1 MGRGMSRTWR
11 DYLVD
16 ILTAATDARA
26 FVEDLEFDDFLANK
40 EKRYAVL
47 RALEIIG
54 EAAGRIPVEWRT
66 LYTDL
71 PWREMVGMRNIVIHH
86 YFGVDEAVVWRTIQ
100 EELPPL
106 IESVSRILAG
116 RLPGED
122 SPTEQIE

>member
-1 MGRGMSRTWR
+1 MNRTWR
-11 DYLVD
+11 DYLAD
-16 ILTAATDARA
+16 MLTAAMDART
-26 FVEDLEFDDFLANK
+26 FIEDIDFDYFLANK
-40 EKRYAVL
+40 EKQYAVL

-54 EAAGRIPVEWRT
+54 EAAGRIPIEWRAI
-66 LYTDL
+66 YTDL

-106 IESVSRILAG
+106 IETVSRILAG

-122 SPTEQIE
+122 DLAEPGE

>member
-1 MGRGMSRTWR
+1 MTRTYR

-16 ILTAATDARA
+16 ILTAATDACT
-26 FVEDLEFDDFLANK
+26 FIEDINFDDFLADK
-40 EKRYAVL
+40 EKQYAVL

-71 PWREMVGMRNIVIHH
+71 PWREMVGMRNIIIHH

-106 IESVSRILAG
+106 IEAMSRMLAG
-116 RLPGED
+116 GLPGED
-122 SPTEQIE
+122 APLEPIE